1 MIASN
6 QFVKYAQRRD
16 ADKVLARI
24 PQRAFGD
31 TAWVSLAIKSCAQH
45 LAPAI
50 ASGKPHDIANAV
62 RAIAHAPTLEQ
73 LDDVIG
79 AVCDAAISE
88 AYAVR
93 DTRMISNVAS
103 ARSVIGTVI
112 SGIRERK
119 ERDVVAPA
127 VLRETVDGYVKM
139 VALLDKGMAER
150 LDAVGNLAARIAS
163 TMHQLPADILAI
175 ELAGRLHDIG
185 TLTLLG
191 SSRAADSFDQ
201 PHPVVGETF
210 IRSVPSLAHL
220 APIVR
225 SHRERFD
232 GKGFPDGLQGAEIPL
247 ASRIISVAATFVD
260 LVTDSPSRAAAL
272 PYDACHE
279 LSLGAGTQFDP
290 EVVVATLH
298 LLRVRQR
305 TNRSA

>member
-6 QFVKYAQRRD
+6 QFATYAQRRN

-24 PQRAFGD
+24 PQRTFGD
-31 TAWVSLAIKSCAQH
+31 TAWVTLATKSCAEH

-50 ASGKPHDIANAV
+50 ASGKPYEIANAV

-79 AVCDAAISE
+79 AACDAAISE
-88 AYAVR
+88 AYAAR

-103 ARSVIGTVI
+103 ARSVIGTVL
-112 SGIRERK
+112 SEIRERK
-119 ERDVVAPA
+119 ECDIVAPA
-127 VLRETVDGYVKM
+127 VLRETVDGYIKM
-139 VALLDKGMAER
+139 VGLLDAGMAER
-150 LDAVGNLAARIAS
+150 LDAVGNLAARIGS
-163 TMHQLPADILAI
+163 TMHQSPADILAI

-185 TLTLLG
+185 TLSLPG
-191 SSRAADSFDQ
+191 SSRAAEAFDQ
-201 PHPVVGETF
+201 RHPVVGETF

-232 GKGFPDGLQGAEIPL
+232 GKGFPDGLQGAAIPL
-247 ASRIISVAATFVD
+247 ASRIISVAAAFVD
-260 LVTDSPSRAAAL
+260 LVTGSPSRAAIL

-279 LSLGAGTQFDP
+279 LSLGAGTRFDP
-290 EVVVATLH
+290 EVVAATLH

>member
-6 QFVKYAQRRD
+6 EFATFARRRD

-24 PQRAFGD
+24 PQRAFRD
-31 TAWVSLAIKSCAQH
+31 TAWVTLAIKSCARH

-50 ASGKPHDIANAV
+50 ASGTPHDIANAV
-62 RAIAHAPTLEQ
+62 RAIAHAPTREQ

-79 AVCDAAISE
+79 AACDAALSE
-88 AYAVR
+88 AYANR
-93 DTRMISNVAS
+93 DTRLISKIAS
-103 ARSVIGTVI
+103 ARSVIGTVV
-112 SGIRERK
+112 SEIRERQ
-119 ERDVVAPA
+119 ERDVVASTL
-127 VLRETVDGYVKM
+127 LRETVDGYVKM
-139 VALLDKGMAER
+139 IALLDRSMAER
-150 LDAVGNLAARIAS
+150 LDAVGNLAARISS
-163 TMHQLPADILAI
+163 TMHQSASTIVDV

-185 TLTLLG
+185 SLTLPG
-191 SSRAADSFDQ
+191 TASATDNFERQ
-201 PHPVVGETF
+201 TVVGEAF

-232 GKGFPDGLQGAEIPL
+232 GKGYPDGLQGAEIPL
-247 ASRIISVAATFVD
+247 ASRIISVAAAFID
-260 LVTDSPSRAAAL
+260 LVTESPMQPAAL

-279 LSLGAGTQFDP
+279 LSLAAGTRFDP
-290 EVVVATLH
+290 EVVAATLH

>member
-6 QFVKYAQRRD
+6 QFARYAQRRD
-16 ADKVLARI
+16 ADRVLARI
-24 PQRAFGD
+24 PQRAFDD
-31 TAWVSLAIKSCAQH
+31 TAWVTLAIKSCAQH

-50 ASGKPHDIANAV
+50 VLGKPHDIANAV

-79 AVCDAAISE
+79 AACDAAVSE

-93 DTRMISNVAS
+93 DTRLISNIAS

-112 SGIRERK
+112 SEIRERK
-119 ERDVVAPA
+119 EREVIAPT
-127 VLRETVDGYVKM
+127 VLRETVDGYVKI
-139 VALLDKGMAER
+139 VALLDKSIAER
-150 LDAVGNLAARIAS
+150 LEAVGNLAARIGS
-163 TMHQLPADILAI
+163 TMHQPASTILDI
-175 ELAGRLHDIG
+175 ELAGRLHDIA
-185 TLTLLG
+185 TLTLPG
-191 SSRAADSFDQ
+191 TACATESFER
-201 PHPVVGETF
+201 HPVVGEAF

-232 GKGFPDGLQGAEIPL
+232 GKGYPDGLQGAEIPL
-247 ASRIISVAATFVD
+247 SSRIISVAAAFVD
-260 LVTDSPSRAAAL
+260 LVTESPERAAVL

-279 LSLGAGTQFDP
+279 LSLAAGTRFDP
-290 EVVVATLH
+290 DVVAATLH

>member
-6 QFVKYAQRRD
+6 EFASFATRRN

-31 TAWVSLAIKSCAQH
+31 TAWITLAIKSCAEH

-50 ASGKPHDIANAV
+50 ASGKPHEIANAV

-79 AVCDAAISE
+79 AACDAAISE

-112 SGIRERK
+112 SEIRERQ

-127 VLRETVDGYVKM
+127 VIRETVDGYVKM

-163 TMHQLPADILAI
+163 TMHQSPAAILAI
-175 ELAGRLHDIG
+175 ELAGRLHD
-185 TLTLLG
+185 LG
-191 SSRAADSFDQ
+191 SLALPGSARAADTLEQ
-201 PHPVVGETF
+201 RNPVVGEAF

-232 GKGFPDGLQGAEIPL
+232 GTGYPDGLQGAEIPL
-247 ASRIISVAATFVD
+247 ASRIISVAAAFVD
-260 LVTDSPSRAAAL
+260 LVTDSPARAAVL

-279 LSLGAGTQFDP
+279 LSLSAGSRFDP
-290 EVVVATLH
+290 EVVAATLH

>member
-6 QFVKYAQRRD
+6 EFAAFERRRN

-31 TAWVSLAIKSCAQH
+31 TAWVTLAIKSCAEH

-62 RAIAHAPTLEQ
+62 RAIAHAPTLGQ

-79 AVCDAAISE
+79 AACDAAISE
-88 AYAVR
+88 AYAAR
-93 DTRMISNVAS
+93 DTRMISNVTS

-112 SGIRERK
+112 SEIRERK
-119 ERDVVAPA
+119 ERDVVAPS

-139 VALLDKGMAER
+139 IALLDRGMAER
-150 LDAVGNLAARIAS
+150 LDAVGNLAARIGS
-163 TMHQLPADILAI
+163 TMNAPPSAVLAI

-185 TLTLLG
+185 TLTLPG
-191 SSRAADSFDQ
+191 STRAADTFEQ
-201 PHPVVGETF
+201 RHPVIGETF
-210 IRSVPSLAHL
+210 VSSVPSLAHL
-220 APIVR
+220 APIIR

-232 GKGFPDGLQGAEIPL
+232 GKGYPDGLQGAEIPL
-247 ASRIISVAATFVD
+247 ASRIISVAAAFVD
-260 LVTDSPSRAAAL
+260 LVTDSPARAAVL

-279 LSLGAGTQFDP
+279 LSLGAGSRFDP
-290 EVVVATLH
+290 EVVTATLH

>member
-6 QFVKYAQRRD
+6 QFARYAQRRD
-16 ADKVLARI
+16 ADRVLARI
-24 PQRAFGD
+24 PQRAFDD
-31 TAWVSLAIKSCAQH
+31 TAWVTLAIKSCAQH

-50 ASGKPHDIANAV
+50 VLGKPHDIANAV

-79 AVCDAAISE
+79 AACDAAVSE

-93 DTRMISNVAS
+93 DTRLISNIAS

-112 SGIRERK
+112 SEIRERK
-119 ERDVVAPA
+119 EREVIAPT
-127 VLRETVDGYVKM
+127 VLRETVDGYVKI
-139 VALLDKGMAER
+139 VALLDKSIAER
-150 LDAVGNLAARIAS
+150 L
-163 TMHQLPADILAI
+163 
-175 ELAGRLHDIG
+175 ELAGRLHDIA
-185 TLTLLG
+185 TLTLPG
-191 SSRAADSFDQ
+191 TACATESFER
-201 PHPVVGETF
+201 HPVVGEAF

-232 GKGFPDGLQGAEIPL
+232 GKGYPDGLQGAEIPL
-247 ASRIISVAATFVD
+247 SSRIISVAAAFVD
-260 LVTDSPSRAAAL
+260 LVTESPERAAVL

-279 LSLGAGTQFDP
+279 LSLAAGTRFDP
-290 EVVVATLH
+290 DVVAATLH

>member
-1 MIASN
+1 MIASSDLGS
-6 QFVKYAQRRD
+6 YPQRSD
-16 ADKVLARI
+16 TDEVLARI
-24 PQRAFGD
+24 PQRAFDD
-31 TAWVSLAIKSCAQH
+31 TAWVTLAIKSCAQH

-50 ASGKPHDIANAV
+50 TSGRPHDIANAV
-62 RAIAHAPTLEQ
+62 RAIAHAPTLDQ

-79 AVCDAAISE
+79 AACDAALSE

-93 DTRMISNVAS
+93 DARLISNIAS

-112 SGIRERK
+112 TEIREHSNR
-119 ERDVVAPA
+119 ELVAPA
-127 VLRETVDGYVKM
+127 VLRETVDGYVKI
-139 VALLDKGMAER
+139 VALLDKGIAQR
-150 LDAVGNLAARIAS
+150 LDAVGHLAARIGSALHQPAS
-163 TMHQLPADILAI
+163 TLLEI

-185 TLTLLG
+185 TLALAGTA
-191 SSRAADSFDQ
+191 RAAETFER
-201 PHPVVGETF
+201 HPVIGETF

-232 GKGFPDGLQGAEIPL
+232 GKGYPDGLQGAEIPF
-247 ASRIISVAATFVD
+247 ASRIISVAAAFID
-260 LVTDSPSRAAAL
+260 LVTDSPARAAVL

-279 LSLGAGTQFDP
+279 LSLAVGSRFDP
-290 EVVVATLH
+290 EVVAATLH